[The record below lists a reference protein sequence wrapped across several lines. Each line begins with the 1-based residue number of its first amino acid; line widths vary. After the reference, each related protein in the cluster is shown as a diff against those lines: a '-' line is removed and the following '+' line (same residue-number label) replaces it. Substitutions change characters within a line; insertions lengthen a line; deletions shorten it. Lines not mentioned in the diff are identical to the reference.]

1 MKRILFNIAAV
12 AVMLGFAFNSQA
24 QCANNNTQ
32 FGTTNASGWVE
43 GQLNTLSFCMYGG
56 EYRLVTGLTAGF
68 TYSFETCGD
77 TDFDTQITLYDNV
90 TGAVVGYNDDFC
102 GLQSKVTFTSNGN
115 PVRVLIDRYFCASQF
130 SCMTLRGTLESG
142 GSPASDPCDDAI
154 VWNGCPASTSFSL
167 SGSGQWNNLGGPWST
182 PGQEQVIEFTADVTG
197 QHAIEITNS
206 GFYVDL
212 YYKVTDLNGCSNT
225 GWTYVDDIFSS
236 GSYVL
241 TITAGQSILLLIDD
255 ENTSTS
261 NVSVSITCPSNN
273 DPCESITNIASCDQS
288 ASYSLSAGTGAW
300 NGLGGPW
307 STPGNEAVFSYT
319 APITGSYPITVS
331 HSGGYYVDLYYK
343 SGACGPTGWTYV
355 DDIFSSQTMSV
366 NLTAGVTYLFL
377 IDDENTSSSSGSI
390 TVGCPCIP
398 PPGGIDESITVN
410 SNTSYSSTT
419 LGACN
424 DCSLRSSND
433 RVLEMVIP
441 CAGTYTFTTC
451 NLATWDTY
459 LYLTTAP
466 CGGSIIALNDDACGL
481 RSSITASLQP
491 GTYYL
496 AIEGFSS
503 ASQGAFTVAIT
514 KSCDLN
520 VNLVA
525 DVQGCGFNISC
536 NGGSDGS
543 VTALT
548 NGCDVAYSWSNGAT
562 SQTNSGLPSGF
573 YTVTATDGFGCSA
586 SGSIFLTEPTALEV
600 DAGEDQTVFFGY
612 DPLECAD
619 LSASASGGCGPYTY
633 SWADQSGGNYVTAN
647 ANDNWFG
654 YMNVFENP
662 ADPNPCCGGG
672 YVFGSFWGVP
682 DLATTLDGGANK
694 IILQPNFNT
703 YNANDG
709 FWSDGNGG
717 GNKIMDANTLI
728 EPAGLNGQDLTF
740 RGTVTDHTLD
750 LNRYTAKY
758 FIKALDPNNGFQD
771 ALGGSGVI
779 DLPLSGD
786 FSVTVDGASL
796 APGLIVQC
804 GFVIN
809 GLNANP
815 ADAAALGSVTIEGAE
830 YTSLTVCPS
839 TTTNYVMN
847 VTDAN
852 GCTASDD
859 VQVCVIDVVCYAGN
873 SLNEKVEIC
882 KRLPNGN
889 TITICVDESAVPAH
903 LAQGDLL
910 GSCDEVNSC
919 GPQQP
924 QSGMI
929 TNENNTL
936 RTLEES
942 NLELYPNPA
951 TEEVNVNFDTD
962 LKVTSY
968 TIVNALGQI
977 VDAGT
982 INNGKASIS
991 IASFETGVYYFNVEG
1006 HLPAMFVKK

>member
-24 QCANNNTQ
+24 QCANNNSQ
-32 FGTTNASGWVE
+32 FGTTNASGWTE
-43 GQLNTLSFCMYGG
+43 GVTNTLSFCLYGG
-56 EYRLVTGLTAGF
+56 EYRLVTGLSAGS

-77 TDFDTQITLYDNV
+77 SDFDTQITIYDNV

-115 PVRVLIDRYFCASQF
+115 AVRVLIDRYFCASQF
-130 SCMTLRGTLESG
+130 SCMTLKGTLESG
-142 GSPASDPCDDAI
+142 PSSSSPCDDAI

-167 SGSGQWNNLGGPWST
+167 SGSGSWNNLGGPWST
-182 PGQEQVIEFTADVTG
+182 PGQEQVISFTADVTG
-197 QHAIEITNS
+197 QHSVTVTNS
-206 GFYVDL
+206 GYYVDL
-212 YYKVTDLNGCSNT
+212 YDKVTDLNGCSST

-236 GSYVL
+236 GDYVL
-241 TITAGQSILLLIDD
+241 TINAGQTILFLIDD

-261 NVSVSITCPSNN
+261 NVSVSVTCPSNN

-300 NGLGGPW
+300 NNLGGPW

-355 DDIFSSQTMSV
+355 DDIFSSSTNSV

-520 VNLVA
+520 VNLNA
-525 DVQGCGFNISC
+525 DVQGCGYNISC
-536 NGGSDGS
+536 FGGNDGS
-543 VTALT
+543 VTAIT
-548 NGCDVAYSWSNGAT
+548 NGFDVSYSWSNGSS
-562 SQTNSGLPSGF
+562 SQTNSELTSGF

-586 SGSIFLTEPTALEV
+586 SGSIFLTQPTAV
-600 DAGEDQTVFFGY
+600 MPYAGEDQTVYYGY
-612 DPLECAD
+612 DPEECAD
-619 LSASASGGCGPYTY
+619 LSGSSTGGCAPYTF
-633 SWADQSGGNYVTAN
+633 S
-647 ANDNWFG
+647 
-654 YMNVFENP
+654 
-662 ADPNPCCGGG
+662 
-672 YVFGSFWGVP
+672 
-682 DLATTLDGGANK
+682 
-694 IILQPNFNT
+694 
-703 YNANDG
+703 
-709 FWSDGNGG
+709 WSDG
-717 GNKIMDANTLI
+717 
-728 EPAGLNGQDLTF
+728 
-740 RGTVTDHTLD
+740 
-750 LNRYTAKY
+750 TA
-758 FIKALDPNNGFQD
+758 
-771 ALGGSGVI
+771 GSG
-779 DLPLSGD
+779 
-786 FSVTVDGASL
+786 TTA
-796 APGLIVQC
+796 
-804 GFVIN
+804 
-809 GLNANP
+809 
-815 ADAAALGSVTIEGAE
+815 
-830 YTSLTVCPS
+830 CPS
-839 TTTNYVMN
+839 TSTTYTLN

-852 GCTASDD
+852 GCEASDD
-859 VQVCVIDVVCYAGN
+859 VEVCVIDVICYAGN
-873 SLNEKVEIC
+873 SMNEKVEIC
-882 KRLPNGN
+882 HRTGNGSSH
-889 TITICVDESAVPAH
+889 TICVDADAVP
-903 LAQGDLL
+903 
-910 GSCDEVNSC
+910 
-919 GPQQP
+919 
-924 QSGMI
+924 
-929 TNENNTL
+929 
-936 RTLEES
+936 
-942 NLELYPNPA
+942 
-951 TEEVNVNFDTD
+951 
-962 LKVTSY
+962 
-968 TIVNALGQI
+968 
-977 VDAGT
+977 
-982 INNGKASIS
+982 
-991 IASFETGVYYFNVEG
+991 SFVRE
-1006 HLPAMFVKK
+1006 LPARRGRVVLRRRVLPGGRMRGVAAVVGGVVGHGTAL

>member
-32 FGTTNASGWVE
+32 YGTTNASGWTE
-43 GQLNTLSFCMYGG
+43 GQLNTLSSCMYGG

-90 TGAVVGYNDDFC
+90 TGAVLGYNDDFC

-115 PVRVLIDRYFCASQF
+115 SVRVLIDRYFCASQF

-182 PGQEQVIEFTADVTG
+182 PGQEQVISFTADVTG
-197 QHAIEITNS
+197 QHAIEVTNS
-206 GFYVDL
+206 GYYVDL

-241 TITAGQSILLLIDD
+241 TITAGQTILLLIDD

-261 NVSVSITCPSNN
+261 NVSVSVTCPSNN

-355 DDIFSSQTMSV
+355 DDIFSSSTNSV

-481 RSSITASLQP
+481 RSSITASLQA

-503 ASQGAFTVAIT
+503 SSQGAFTVAIT

-520 VNLVA
+520 VNLNA
-525 DVQGCGFNISC
+525 DVQGCGYNISC
-536 NGGSDGS
+536 FGGNDGS
-543 VTALT
+543 VTAIT
-548 NGCDVAYSWSNGAT
+548 NGCDVSYSWSNGSS
-562 SQTNSGLPSGF
+562 SQTNSELTSGF

-586 SGSIFLTEPTALEV
+586 SGSIFLTQPTAV
-600 DAGEDQTVFFGY
+600 MPYAGEDQTVYYGY
-612 DPLECAD
+612 DPEECAD
-619 LSASASGGCGPYTY
+619 LSGSSTGGCAPYTF
-633 SWADQSGGNYVTAN
+633 S
-647 ANDNWFG
+647 
-654 YMNVFENP
+654 
-662 ADPNPCCGGG
+662 
-672 YVFGSFWGVP
+672 
-682 DLATTLDGGANK
+682 
-694 IILQPNFNT
+694 
-703 YNANDG
+703 
-709 FWSDGNGG
+709 WSDG
-717 GNKIMDANTLI
+717 
-728 EPAGLNGQDLTF
+728 
-740 RGTVTDHTLD
+740 
-750 LNRYTAKY
+750 TA
-758 FIKALDPNNGFQD
+758 
-771 ALGGSGVI
+771 GSG
-779 DLPLSGD
+779 
-786 FSVTVDGASL
+786 TTA
-796 APGLIVQC
+796 
-804 GFVIN
+804 
-809 GLNANP
+809 
-815 ADAAALGSVTIEGAE
+815 
-830 YTSLTVCPS
+830 CPS
-839 TTTNYVMN
+839 TSTTYTLN

-852 GCTASDD
+852 GCEASDD
-859 VQVCVIDVVCYAGN
+859 VEVCVIDVICYAGN
-873 SLNEKVEIC
+873 SMNEKVEIC
-882 KRLPNGN
+882 HRTGNGSSH
-889 TITICVDESAVPAH
+889 TICVDADAVPAH
-903 LAQGDLL
+903 LAHGDLL
-910 GSCDEVNSC
+910 GSCDEVFDC
-919 GPQQP
+919 GPVAAAIQ
-924 QSGMI
+924 
-929 TNENNTL
+929 TNPNNL
-936 RTLEES
+936 
-942 NLELYPNPA
+942 
-951 TEEVNVNFDTD
+951 F
-962 LKVTSY
+962 VTGSQN
-968 TIVNALGQI
+968 IIQML
-977 VDAGT
+977 
-982 INNGKASIS
+982 
-991 IASFETGVYYFNVEG
+991 
-1006 HLPAMFVKK
+1006 L

>member
-1 MKRILFNIAAV
+1 MKRILFNLTAV

-24 QCANNNTQ
+24 QCPNNNTQ
-32 FGTTNASGWVE
+32 YGSTSAASWSVGS
-43 GQLNTLSFCMYGG
+43 LNTLSSCMYGG
-56 EYRLVTGLTAGF
+56 EYRYVYGFTAGF

-77 TDFDTQITLYDNV
+77 SDFDTQITIYDAA

-102 GLQSKVTFTSNGN
+102 GLQSKVTFVSNGN
-115 PVRVLIDRYFCASQF
+115 PVRVLIDRYFCASQS
-130 SCMTLRGTLESG
+130 SCMTLRGTLVSG
-142 GSPASDPCDDAI
+142 APASNPCDDATALTC
-154 VWNGCPASTSFSL
+154 GSTGSFSL
-167 SGSGQWNNLGGPWST
+167 NGAGEWNNLGGPWST
-182 PGQEQVIEFTADVTG
+182 PGEEAVYSFTATVTG
-197 QHAIEITNS
+197 THTVSLTNS
-206 GFYVDL
+206 GYYVDI
-212 YYKVTDLNGCSNT
+212 YYKTGSCGPT
-225 GWTYVDDIFSS
+225 GWTYGDDIFSS
-236 GSYVL
+236 GS
-241 TITAGQSILLLIDD
+241 ISISMTAGTTYYLLVDD
-255 ENTSTS
+255 ENTSAS
-261 NVSVSITCPSNN
+261 NGTITVSCPTPVA
-273 DPCESITNIASCDQS
+273 DPCDDITPIASCGSS
-288 ASYSLSAGTGAW
+288 ASFSLSAGNGSW
-300 NGLGGPW
+300 NPPGPW
-307 STPGNEAVFSYT
+307 GTPGQEQVFSFT
-319 APITGSYPITVS
+319 PSISGAYPIQVTNS
-331 HSGGYYVDLYYK
+331 GYYVDLFIK
-343 SGACGPTGWTYV
+343 TGSCGSSGWTYV
-355 DDIFSSQTMSV
+355 SDIFSNETNNV

-377 IDDENTSSSSGSI
+377 IDDENTSPSSGTI

-398 PPGGIDESITVN
+398 PPGGIDESITVT

-419 LGACN
+419 IGACN

-433 RVLEMVIP
+433 RVLEVVIP

-503 ASQGAFTVAIT
+503 FSQGAFTVDIS
-514 KSCDLN
+514 KSCDLSLSLN
-520 VNLVA
+520 AN
-525 DVQGCGFNISC
+525 VQGCGFNVSC
-536 NGGSDGS
+536 NGGNDGS
-543 VTALT
+543 VTAST
-548 NGCDVAYSWSNGAT
+548 NGCDVSYAWSNGAT
-562 SQTNSGLPSGF
+562 TQTNDGLTTGY
-573 YTVTATDGFGCSA
+573 YTINVNDGFGCTA
-586 SGSIFLTEPTALEV
+586 SGAIYLTEPTALIV
-600 DAGEDQTVFFGY
+600 DAGEDQTVFYGY

-633 SWADQSGGNYVTAN
+633 SWADQAGGNYVTAN

-654 YMNVFENP
+654 FMNVFENP

-750 LNRYTAKY
+750 LNRYTAKF
-758 FIKALDPNNGFQD
+758 FIKALDPANGYQD
-771 ALGGSGVI
+771 ALGGSAVV

-786 FSVTVDGASL
+786 FSITVDGASL

-839 TTTNYVMN
+839 TSTNYVMN

-873 SLNEKVEIC
+873 SGNEKVEIC
-882 KRLPNGN
+882 HRTGNGS
-889 TITICVDESAVPAH
+889 THTLCVAADAVQAH
-903 LAQGDLL
+903 LDHGDLL

-924 QSGMI
+924 QTSAMT
-929 TNENNTL
+929 TNQNNTL
-936 RTLEES
+936 KNLQDAH
-942 NLELYPNPA
+942 LELFPNPA
-951 TEEVNVNFDTD
+951 TEEVNVHFDTD

-977 VDAGT
+977 VDAGN
-982 INNGKASIS
+982 INNGNASIS
-991 IASFETGVYYFNVEG
+991 IASFETGVYYFNVDG
-1006 HLPAMFVKK
+1006 HLPVIFVKK

>member
-32 FGTTNASGWVE
+32 FGTTNASGWAE
-43 GQLNTLSFCMYGG
+43 GQLNTLSTCLYGG

-77 TDFDTQITLYDNV
+77 TDFDTQITIYDNV

-115 PVRVLIDRYFCASQF
+115 SVRVLIDRYFCASQF

-288 ASYSLSAGTGAW
+288 ASYSLPAGTGAW

-331 HSGGYYVDLYYK
+331 HSGGFYVDLYYK

-377 IDDENTSSSSGSI
+377 IDDENTSASSGSI
-390 TVGCPCIP
+390 TIGCPCIP

-503 ASQGAFTVAIT
+503 SSQGAFTVAIT

-543 VTALT
+543 VTAIT
-548 NGCDVAYSWSNGAT
+548 NGCDVAYSWSNGST
-562 SQTNSGLPSGF
+562 SQTNSELTSGF

-586 SGSIFLTEPTALEV
+586 SGSIFLTQPDPLMPY
-600 DAGEDQTVFFGY
+600 AGEDQTVYYGY
-612 DPLECAD
+612 DPEECTD
-619 LSASASGGCGPYTY
+619 LSGSSTGGCAPY
-633 SWADQSGGNYVTAN
+633 
-647 ANDNWFG
+647 
-654 YMNVFENP
+654 
-662 ADPNPCCGGG
+662 
-672 YVFGSFWGVP
+672 SFS
-682 DLATTLDGGANK
+682 
-694 IILQPNFNT
+694 
-703 YNANDG
+703 
-709 FWSDGNGG
+709 WSDG
-717 GNKIMDANTLI
+717 
-728 EPAGLNGQDLTF
+728 
-740 RGTVTDHTLD
+740 
-750 LNRYTAKY
+750 TA
-758 FIKALDPNNGFQD
+758 
-771 ALGGSGVI
+771 GSG
-779 DLPLSGD
+779 
-786 FSVTVDGASL
+786 T
-796 APGLIVQC
+796 
-804 GFVIN
+804 
-809 GLNANP
+809 
-815 ADAAALGSVTIEGAE
+815 
-830 YTSLTVCPS
+830 TVCPS
-839 TTTNYVMN
+839 TSTTYTLN

-852 GCTASDD
+852 GCEASDD
-859 VQVCVIDVVCYAGN
+859 VEVCVIDVICYAGN
-873 SLNEKVEIC
+873 SMNEKVEIC

>member
-1 MKRILFNIAAV
+1 MKRILLNVAAV

-24 QCANNNTQ
+24 QGCDNDNSPYSGSDASDYTSNW
-32 FGTTNASGWVE
+32 TTVQDCHW
-43 GQLNTLSFCMYGG
+43 GG
-56 EYRLVTGLTAGF
+56 EYHPVSNLQAGS
-68 TYSFETCGD
+68 TYYFQTCGD
-77 TDFDTQITLYDNV
+77 FSFDTQLTVYDAV
-90 TGAVVGYNDDFC
+90 TGAFLAYNDDFC
-102 GLQSKVTFTSNGN
+102 GLQSQVSFVSNGN
-115 PVRVLIDRYFCASQF
+115 PVRVLIDEFFCSSNF
-130 SCMTLRGTLESG
+130 GLCMTLQARVEG
-142 GSPASDPCDDAI
+142 GSTVDPCDDI
-154 VWNGCPASTSFSL
+154 TTLSCGQTGSFSL
-167 SGSGQWNNLGGPWST
+167 SGSGSWNPPGPWGT
-182 PGQEQVIEFTADVTG
+182 PGEEAVFEFTPTISGSHSISV
-197 QHAIEITNS
+197 TNS
-206 GFYVDL
+206 GGFVDL
-212 YYKVTDLNGCSNT
+212 FFKSGSCSSS
-225 GWTYVDDIFSS
+225 GWTYLDDILSS
-236 GSYVL
+236 G
-241 TITAGQSILLLIDD
+241 
-255 ENTSTS
+255 
-261 NVSVSITCPSNN
+261 
-273 DPCESITNIASCDQS
+273 TN
-288 ASYSLSAGTGAW
+288 
-300 NGLGGPW
+300 
-307 STPGNEAVFSYT
+307 
-319 APITGSYPITVS
+319 
-331 HSGGYYVDLYYK
+331 
-343 SGACGPTGWTYV
+343 
-355 DDIFSSQTMSV
+355 SV

-377 IDDENTSSSSGSI
+377 IDDENTSPSSGTLTVNCPNPPSDPCDDII
-390 TVGCPCIP
+390 TVTCDQTESYSLGNGPGQFNGNGPWGEPGQEQIYSYTAPFTGSYPISVTHNSSGWTDLFYKSGSCSGSGWTYVDDIFSSATNSVNLTAGVTYLFLIDDENTSASSGTFTIGCPCIP
-398 PPGGIDESITVN
+398 PPGGIDESITVT

-419 LGACN
+419 IGACN

-441 CAGTYTFTTC
+441 CAGTYTFETC
-451 NLATWDTY
+451 NLASWDTY

-466 CGGSIIALNDDACGL
+466 CGGSIIALNDDNCGL
-481 RSSITASLQP
+481 RSRITASLQP

-503 ASQGAFTVAIT
+503 LSQGDFTVAIT
-514 KSCDLN
+514 KSCDLSLSLN
-520 VNLVA
+520 A
-525 DVQGCGFNISC
+525 DVQGCGYNISC
-536 NGGSDGS
+536 NGGNDGS

-548 NGCDVAYSWSNGAT
+548 NGCDVSYSWSNGST
-562 SQTNSGLPSGF
+562 SQTASGLSFGF
-573 YTVTATDGFGCSA
+573 YTIDVVDGFGCTA
-586 SGSIFLTEPTALEV
+586 NGAIFLTQPDALV
-600 DAGEDQTVFFGY
+600 ADAGDDQTVFFGY

-619 LSASASGGCGPYTY
+619 LSATASGGCGPYTY

-740 RGTVTDHTLD
+740 RGTVSDHTLD

-771 ALGGSGVI
+771 ALGGSAVI
-779 DLPLSGD
+779 DLPLSGE

-830 YTSLTVCPS
+830 YSSLTVCPS

-873 SLNEKVEIC
+873 SGNEKVEIC

-889 TITICVDESAVPAH
+889 TITICVDENAVPAH

-924 QSGMI
+924 QTSAMMI
-929 TNENNTL
+929 NENNTL

-1006 HLPAMFVKK
+1006 HLPVMFVKK

>member
-32 FGTTNASGWVE
+32 YGTTNASGWTE
-43 GQLNTLSFCMYGG
+43 GQLNTLSSCMYGG

-90 TGAVVGYNDDFC
+90 TGAVLGYNDDFC

-115 PVRVLIDRYFCASQF
+115 SVRVLIDRYFCASQF

-182 PGQEQVIEFTADVTG
+182 PGQEQVISFTADVTG
-197 QHAIEITNS
+197 QHAIEVTNS
-206 GFYVDL
+206 GYYVDL

-241 TITAGQSILLLIDD
+241 TITAGQTILLLIDD

-261 NVSVSITCPSNN
+261 NVSVSVTCPSNN

-355 DDIFSSQTMSV
+355 DDIFSSSTNSV

-481 RSSITASLQP
+481 RSSITASLQA

-503 ASQGAFTVAIT
+503 SSQGAFTVAIT

-520 VNLVA
+520 VNLNA
-525 DVQGCGFNISC
+525 DVQGCGYNISC
-536 NGGSDGS
+536 FGGNDGS
-543 VTALT
+543 VTAIT
-548 NGCDVAYSWSNGAT
+548 NGCDVSYSWSNGSS
-562 SQTNSGLPSGF
+562 SQTNSELTSGF

-586 SGSIFLTEPTALEV
+586 SGSIFLTQPTAV
-600 DAGEDQTVFFGY
+600 MPYAGEDQTVYYGY
-612 DPLECAD
+612 DPEECAD
-619 LSASASGGCGPYTY
+619 LSGSSTGGCAPYTF
-633 SWADQSGGNYVTAN
+633 S
-647 ANDNWFG
+647 
-654 YMNVFENP
+654 
-662 ADPNPCCGGG
+662 
-672 YVFGSFWGVP
+672 
-682 DLATTLDGGANK
+682 
-694 IILQPNFNT
+694 
-703 YNANDG
+703 
-709 FWSDGNGG
+709 WSDG
-717 GNKIMDANTLI
+717 
-728 EPAGLNGQDLTF
+728 
-740 RGTVTDHTLD
+740 
-750 LNRYTAKY
+750 TA
-758 FIKALDPNNGFQD
+758 
-771 ALGGSGVI
+771 GSG
-779 DLPLSGD
+779 
-786 FSVTVDGASL
+786 TTA
-796 APGLIVQC
+796 
-804 GFVIN
+804 
-809 GLNANP
+809 
-815 ADAAALGSVTIEGAE
+815 
-830 YTSLTVCPS
+830 CPS
-839 TTTNYVMN
+839 TSTTYTLN

-852 GCTASDD
+852 GCEASDD
-859 VQVCVIDVVCYAGN
+859 VEVCVIDVICYAGN
-873 SLNEKVEIC
+873 SMNEKVEIC
-882 KRLPNGN
+882 HRTGNGSSH
-889 TITICVDESAVPAH
+889 TICVDADAVPAH
-903 LAQGDLL
+903 LAHGDLL
-910 GSCDEVNSC
+910 GSCDEVFDC
-919 GPQQP
+919 GPVAAAIQ
-924 QSGMI
+924 
-929 TNENNTL
+929 TNPNNTL
-936 RTLEES
+936 RVEEEAH
-942 NLELYPNPA
+942 LELFPNP
-951 TEEVNVNFDTD
+951 TNKELNVHFDTD
-962 LKVTSY
+962 LKVAPY
-968 TIVNALGQI
+968 TIVNALGQL
-977 VDAGT
+977 VHTGT
-982 INNGKASIS
+982 INNGNGTINV
-991 IASFETGVYYFNVEG
+991 ASFETGIYYFNVEG
-1006 HLPAMFVKK
+1006 HLPIMFTKK

>member
-1 MKRILFNIAAV
+1 
-12 AVMLGFAFNSQA
+12 MLGFAFNSQA

-32 FGTTNASGWVE
+32 YGTTNASGWTE
-43 GQLNTLSFCMYGG
+43 GQLNTLSTCMYGG

-90 TGAVVGYNDDFC
+90 TGAVLGYNDDFC

-115 PVRVLIDRYFCASQF
+115 SVRVLIDRYFCASQF

-142 GSPASDPCDDAI
+142 GSPAASPCDDAI

-167 SGSGQWNNLGGPWST
+167 SGSGSWNNLGGPWST

-206 GFYVDL
+206 GYYVDL

-300 NGLGGPW
+300 NNLGGPW

-520 VNLVA
+520 VSLNA
-525 DVQGCGFNISC
+525 DVQECGYNISC
-536 NGGSDGS
+536 FGGNDGS
-543 VTALT
+543 VTAIT
-548 NGCDVAYSWSNGAT
+548 NGCDVAYSWSNGST
-562 SQTNSGLPSGF
+562 SQTNSELTSGF

-586 SGSIFLTEPTALEV
+586 SGSIFLTQPDPLMPY
-600 DAGEDQTVFFGY
+600 AGEDQTVYYGY
-612 DPLECAD
+612 DPEECAD
-619 LSASASGGCGPYTY
+619 LSGSVSGGCGEY
-633 SWADQSGGNYVTAN
+633 SLS
-647 ANDNWFG
+647 
-654 YMNVFENP
+654 
-662 ADPNPCCGGG
+662 
-672 YVFGSFWGVP
+672 
-682 DLATTLDGGANK
+682 
-694 IILQPNFNT
+694 
-703 YNANDG
+703 
-709 FWSDGNGG
+709 WSDG
-717 GNKIMDANTLI
+717 T
-728 EPAGLNGQDLTF
+728 AGST
-740 RGTVTDHTLD
+740 T
-750 LNRYTAKY
+750 
-758 FIKALDPNNGFQD
+758 
-771 ALGGSGVI
+771 
-779 DLPLSGD
+779 
-786 FSVTVDGASL
+786 
-796 APGLIVQC
+796 
-804 GFVIN
+804 
-809 GLNANP
+809 
-815 ADAAALGSVTIEGAE
+815 
-830 YTSLTVCPS
+830 TVCPS
-839 TTTNYVMN
+839 TSTTYTLN
-847 VTDAN
+847 VIDAN
-852 GCTASDD
+852 GCEASDD
-859 VQVCVIDVVCYAGN
+859 VEVCVIDVICYAGN
-873 SLNEKVEIC
+873 SMNEKVEIC
-882 KRLPNGN
+882 HRTGNGSSH
-889 TITICVDESAVPAH
+889 TICVDADAVPAH
-903 LAQGDLL
+903 LAHGDLL
-910 GSCDEVNSC
+910 GSCDEVFDC
-919 GPQQP
+919 GPVAAAIQ
-924 QSGMI
+924 
-929 TNENNTL
+929 TNPNNTL
-936 RTLEES
+936 RVEEEAH
-942 NLELYPNPA
+942 LELFPNP
-951 TEEVNVNFDTD
+951 TNKELNVHFDTD
-962 LKVTSY
+962 LKVAPY
-968 TIVNALGQI
+968 TIVNALGQL
-977 VDAGT
+977 VHTGT
-982 INNGKASIS
+982 INNGNGTINV
-991 IASFETGVYYFNVEG
+991 ASFETGIYYFNVEG
-1006 HLPAMFVKK
+1006 HLPVMFTKK